1 MERQRRKG
9 MTTAT
14 GTAPATMV
22 RWMRTAGVRNGR
34 GAKALKVAQELAA
47 FAGSKLGLPI
57 AVFYDAARGGGRV
70 CWMADL
76 PDMGAM
82 EQALRALM
90 SDPHYLAMIDQPGV
104 TELFID
110 GT

>member
-1 MERQRRKG
+1 
-9 MTTAT
+9 
-14 GTAPATMV
+14 
-22 RWMRTAGVRNGR
+22 
-34 GAKALKVAQELAA
+34 
-47 FAGSKLGLPI
+47 
-57 AVFYDAARGGGRV
+57 
-70 CWMADL
+70 MADL

-110 GT
+110 GTTQDAFFLSMFGG